1 MRRSQLSAE
10 VNPLGKGKSKY
21 EDPEGRRGLGCSRNR
36 ERPVWLKHKEQRGTV
51 GDKRYII

>member
-36 ERPVWLKHKEQRGTV
+36 ERPVWLKRREQGGTV
-51 GDKRYII
+51 GEKRYII